1 MEIKDSTRSALV
13 RKGNELFNQK
23 DIEGAYRCY
32 LTASY
37 YGGIEKIADYY
48 NFEKKNII
56 KAMQLYKFIMREDSN
71 LGGNV
76 RAKQKLSKLSESVV
90 KVLRKWLKE
99 DDAFNDKKNDKLE
112 LDSKNTFLPNNYKK
126 NSLEDILKAK
136 EKIDK
141 EELDKKELD
150 KKELYNNISKTNTI
164 TSDFYSKALNIRKPV
179 FEQIYTNKQNKK

>member
-37 YGGIEKIADYY
+37 FGGIEKVADYY
-48 NFEKKNII
+48 NFEKKNVI
-56 KAMQLYKFIMREDSN
+56 KAMQLYRLIIKEDSN

-76 RAKQKLSKLSESVV
+76 RAKQKLDKLSESIV

-99 DDAFNDKKNDKLE
+99 DETFNQNKNDDKLE
-112 LDSKNTFLPNNYKK
+112 LDSKNVFLPNNYKK

-136 EKIDK
+136 E
-141 EELDKKELD
+141 ELDK
-150 KKELYNNISKTNTI
+150 NTNTEN
-164 TSDFYSKALNIRKPV
+164 TQKSLNELPNIKKPV
-179 FEQIYTNKQNKK
+179 FEQIYTNKQSKK

>member
-37 YGGIEKIADYY
+37 FGGIEKVADYY
-48 NFEKKNII
+48 NFEKKNVI
-56 KAMQLYKFIMREDSN
+56 KAMQLYRLIIKEDSN

-76 RAKQKLSKLSESVV
+76 RVKQKLDKLSESIV

-99 DDAFNDKKNDKLE
+99 DETFNQNKNNDKLE

-136 EKIDK
+136 E
-141 EELDKKELD
+141 ELDK
-150 KKELYNNISKTNTI
+150 NTNTEN
-164 TSDFYSKALNIRKPV
+164 TQKSLNELPNIKKPV
-179 FEQIYTNKQNKK
+179 FEQIYTNKQSKK

>member
-37 YGGIEKIADYY
+37 FGGIEKVADYY
-48 NFEKKNII
+48 NFEKKNVI
-56 KAMQLYKFIMREDSN
+56 KAMQLYRLIIKEDSN

-76 RAKQKLSKLSESVV
+76 RAKQKLDKLSESIV

-99 DDAFNDKKNDKLE
+99 DETFNQNKNNDKLE

-136 EKIDK
+136 E
-141 EELDKKELD
+141 ELNK
-150 KKELYNNISKTNTI
+150 NTNTEN
-164 TSDFYSKALNIRKPV
+164 TQKSLNELPNIKKPV
-179 FEQIYTNKQNKK
+179 FEQIYTNKQSKK

>member
-1 MEIKDSTRSALV
+1 MEIKDSTRSALI

-37 YGGIEKIADYY
+37 FGGIEKVADYY
-48 NFEKKNII
+48 NFEKKNVI
-56 KAMQLYKFIMREDSN
+56 KAMQLYRLIIKEDSN

-76 RAKQKLSKLSESVV
+76 RAKQKLDKLSESIV

-99 DDAFNDKKNDKLE
+99 DETFKQNKNDDKLE
-112 LDSKNTFLPNNYKK
+112 LDSKNVFLPNNYKK

-136 EKIDK
+136 E
-141 EELDKKELD
+141 ELDKNTNAENTQKSLNELP
-150 KKELYNNISKTNTI
+150 NIK
-164 TSDFYSKALNIRKPV
+164 KPV
-179 FEQIYTNKQNKK
+179 FEQIYTNKQSKK

>member
-37 YGGIEKIADYY
+37 FGGIEKVADYY
-48 NFEKKNII
+48 NFEKKNVI
-56 KAMQLYKFIMREDSN
+56 KAMQLYRLIIKEDSN

-76 RAKQKLSKLSESVV
+76 RAKQKLDKLSESIV

-99 DDAFNDKKNDKLE
+99 DETFNQNKNNDKLE

-136 EKIDK
+136 E
-141 EELDKKELD
+141 ELDK
-150 KKELYNNISKTNTI
+150 NTNTEN
-164 TSDFYSKALNIRKPV
+164 TQKSLNELPNIKKPV
-179 FEQIYTNKQNKK
+179 FEQIYTDKQSKK

>member
-37 YGGIEKIADYY
+37 YGGIEKVADYY

-56 KAMQLYKFIMREDSN
+56 KAMQLYKFIMKEDSN

-76 RAKQKLSKLSESVV
+76 RAKQKYADAEYIVQMKDSINSSSASRSNQ
-90 KVLRKWLKE
+90 VLRDLGL
-99 DDAFNDKKNDKLE
+99 F
-112 LDSKNTFLPNNYKK
+112 
-126 NSLEDILKAK
+126 
-136 EKIDK
+136 
-141 EELDKKELD
+141 
-150 KKELYNNISKTNTI
+150 
-164 TSDFYSKALNIRKPV
+164 
-179 FEQIYTNKQNKK
+179 

>member
-37 YGGIEKIADYY
+37 YGGIEKVADYY

-56 KAMQLYKFIMREDSN
+56 KAMQLYKFIMKEDSN

-76 RAKQKLSKLSESVV
+76 RAKQKLDKLSESIV

-99 DDAFNDKKNDKLE
+99 DETFNQNKNNDKLE

-136 EKIDK
+136 E
-141 EELDKKELD
+141 ELDK
-150 KKELYNNISKTNTI
+150 NTNTEN
-164 TSDFYSKALNIRKPV
+164 TQKSLNELPNIKKPV
-179 FEQIYTNKQNKK
+179 FEQIYTNKQSKK

>member
-37 YGGIEKIADYY
+37 FGGIEKVADYY
-48 NFEKKNII
+48 NFEKKNVI
-56 KAMQLYKFIMREDSN
+56 KAMQLYRLIIKEDSN

-76 RAKQKLSKLSESVV
+76 RAKQKLDKLSESIV

-99 DDAFNDKKNDKLE
+99 DETFNQNKNNDKLE

-136 EKIDK
+136 E
-141 EELDKKELD
+141 ELDK
-150 KKELYNNISKTNTI
+150 NTNTEN
-164 TSDFYSKALNIRKPV
+164 TQKSLNELPNIKKPV
-179 FEQIYTNKQNKK
+179 FEQIYTNKVKNK

>member
-37 YGGIEKIADYY
+37 YGGIEKVADYY

-56 KAMQLYKFIMREDSN
+56 KAMQLYKFIMKEDSN

-76 RAKQKLSKLSESVV
+76 RAKQKLDKLAESVV

-99 DDAFNDKKNDKLE
+99 DETFNKDDKNDKLE
-112 LDSKNTFLPNNYKK
+112 LDSKNAILPNNYKK
-126 NSLEDILKAK
+126 NSLEDILK
-136 EKIDK
+136 EKIDSK
-141 EELDKKELD
+141 
-150 KKELYNNISKTNTI
+150 NNDLQVNEKAVN
-164 TSDFYSKALNIRKPV
+164 SDFYSKNINIKKPV

>member
-37 YGGIEKIADYY
+37 FGGIEKVADYY
-48 NFEKKNII
+48 NFEKKNVI
-56 KAMQLYKFIMREDSN
+56 KAMQLYRLIIKEDSN

-76 RAKQKLSKLSESVV
+76 RAKQKLDKLSESIV

-99 DDAFNDKKNDKLE
+99 DETFKQNKNDDKLE
-112 LDSKNTFLPNNYKK
+112 LDSKNVFLPNNYKK

-136 EKIDK
+136 E
-141 EELDKKELD
+141 ELDKNTNAENTQKSLNELP
-150 KKELYNNISKTNTI
+150 NIK
-164 TSDFYSKALNIRKPV
+164 KPV
-179 FEQIYTNKQNKK
+179 FEQIYTNKQSKK

>member
-37 YGGIEKIADYY
+37 FGGIEKVADYY
-48 NFEKKNII
+48 NFEKKNVI
-56 KAMQLYKFIMREDSN
+56 KAMQLYRLIIKEDSN

-76 RAKQKLSKLSESVV
+76 RAKQKLDKLSESIV

-99 DDAFNDKKNDKLE
+99 DETFNQNKNNDKLE

-136 EKIDK
+136 E
-141 EELDKKELD
+141 ELDK
-150 KKELYNNISKTNTI
+150 NTNTEN
-164 TSDFYSKALNIRKPV
+164 TQKSLNELPNIKKPV
-179 FEQIYTNKQNKK
+179 FEQIYTNKTKNK

>member
-37 YGGIEKIADYY
+37 FGGIEKVADYY
-48 NFEKKNII
+48 NFEKKNVI
-56 KAMQLYKFIMREDSN
+56 KAMQLYRLIIKEDSN

-76 RAKQKLSKLSESVV
+76 RAKQKLDKLSESIV

-99 DDAFNDKKNDKLE
+99 DETFKQNKNDDKLE
-112 LDSKNTFLPNNYKK
+112 LDSKNVFLPNNYKK

-136 EKIDK
+136 E
-141 EELDKKELD
+141 ELDK
-150 KKELYNNISKTNTI
+150 NTNTEN
-164 TSDFYSKALNIRKPV
+164 TQKSLNELPNIKKPV
-179 FEQIYTNKQNKK
+179 FEQIYTNKQSKK

>member
-37 YGGIEKIADYY
+37 YGGIEKVADYY

-56 KAMQLYKFIMREDSN
+56 KAMQLYKFIMKEDSN

-76 RAKQKLSKLSESVV
+76 RAKQKLDKLAESVA

-99 DDAFNDKKNDKLE
+99 DETFNSSNKKNDKLE
-112 LDSKNTFLPNNYKK
+112 LDSKNAALANNYKK
-126 NSLEDILKAK
+126 NTLEDILKAK
-136 EKIDK
+136 ENIDSK
-141 EELDKKELD
+141 S
-150 KKELYNNISKTNTI
+150 NNPQVNNKTVN
-164 TSDFYSKALNIRKPV
+164 SDFYSKSANIKKPV

>member
-37 YGGIEKIADYY
+37 FGGIEKVADYY

-56 KAMQLYKFIMREDSN
+56 KAMQLYRLIIKEDSN

-76 RAKQKLSKLSESVV
+76 RAKQKLDKLSESIV

-99 DDAFNDKKNDKLE
+99 DETFNQNKNNDKLE
-112 LDSKNTFLPNNYKK
+112 LDSKNVFLPNNYKK
-126 NSLEDILKAK
+126 K
-136 EKIDK
+136 
-141 EELDKKELD
+141 
-150 KKELYNNISKTNTI
+150 
-164 TSDFYSKALNIRKPV
+164 
-179 FEQIYTNKQNKK
+179 

>member
-32 LTASY
+32 ITASY
-37 YGGIEKIADYY
+37 YGGIEKVADYY

-56 KAMQLYKFIMREDSN
+56 KAMQLYKFIMKEDSN

-76 RAKQKLSKLSESVV
+76 RAKQKLDKLSESVV

-99 DDAFNDKKNDKLE
+99 DETFNSKDNKNDELA

-126 NSLEDILKAK
+126 NSLENILKAK
-136 EKIDK
+136 EEIASENKYAK
-141 EELDKKELD
+141 MN
-150 KKELYNNISKTNTI
+150 YNDNTAK
-164 TSDFYSKALNIRKPV
+164 SEPYPKNLNIKKPV
-179 FEQIYTNKQNKK
+179 FEKIYTNKQNKK